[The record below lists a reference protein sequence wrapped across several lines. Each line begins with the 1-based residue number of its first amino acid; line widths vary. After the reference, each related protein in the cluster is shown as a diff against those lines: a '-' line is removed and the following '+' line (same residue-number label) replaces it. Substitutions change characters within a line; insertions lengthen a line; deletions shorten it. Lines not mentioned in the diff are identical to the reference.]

1 MQNLD
6 KPEF

>member
-6 KPEF
+6 